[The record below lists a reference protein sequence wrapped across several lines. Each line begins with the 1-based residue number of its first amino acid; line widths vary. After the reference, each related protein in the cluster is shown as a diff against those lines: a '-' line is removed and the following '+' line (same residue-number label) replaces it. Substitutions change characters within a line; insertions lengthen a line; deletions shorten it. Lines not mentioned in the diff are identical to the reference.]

1 MRQISKTFSAAF
13 ISIDEE
19 SWEEAVKRAQDFGSA
34 YKKASKMVPEWVEHI
49 SKESCKMCHLI
60 HQPTAIIQRV
70 RQG

>member
-49 SKESCKMCHLI
+49 SKES
-60 HQPTAIIQRV
+60 
-70 RQG
+70 